1 MLRTFRSTLLLAL
14 FLCSSV
20 VPITAQSV
28 VQYSSNAQI
37 LVPADTFSVRGYG
50 TVEAW
55 FMLSTSLFQRDIINV
70 PATGFAF
77 NVGQENSLV
86 VNTGSGGG
94 TGVVSYT
101 TGTWHHIAAAFTP
114 TTYTLYFDGS
124 AVKQG
129 PLIGPATMFNAGQTI
144 YIGGNGAWFYG
155 NLDDIRIWNVARSA
169 YEIQSSMKQ
178 DLTGSEQGLI
188 AYYPINEV
196 SGTTVNDATDH
207 GLHGSIVG
215 GAGFLPGIGPRDG
228 SRVFSTPATDITTT
242 SAVLHGN
249 AEPDSG
255 SVKVFAEYG
264 PTASLGSS
272 SPVTEF
278 ASSDTVVSMQFT
290 WTGLTPS
297 TTYYYRTV
305 AVFGTDT
312 VRSGILSFPTLAVPP
327 TIASSSIVF
336 ENVQGREM
344 TLRWT
349 KGNGAERIVLIR
361 EGAAVSYDP
370 TEGMFINS
378 WWNQFAFADQ
388 IAPGTVLAYRGT
400 DSVLTISEL
409 TPSTVYH
416 VSILEFNGGS
426 DGVPITFLR
435 PGVSAQQQTIALMFR
450 DSIPDVPGRYESH
463 NDVMD
468 MDGDG
473 DLDLLLGGGSYDGDS
488 VFIHRNNGDG
498 SFTTVRPGLPI
509 LRNGSVK
516 WADID
521 RDGDMDIAAV
531 GEDWEINAPFA
542 ALLRNDG
549 GTYTNLGVTLTALT
563 NAEISWAD
571 MDNDGD
577 PDLCYTGTDFNTDE
591 EVIVVYRNENGT
603 AFTSVTSGIA
613 ALAKGSM
620 AWSDFDKDGDLDLAI
635 GGLFDLGN
643 QSASKIYRND
653 GGFTFTD
660 IAASL
665 AVSGRGK
672 IVWADMDSD
681 GDQDLVVFAVSGGT
695 IYRNSGGTFTDIGVS
710 LHSDLGDYFD
720 PQRSVVAGDFNDDGR
735 TDLILSGEND
745 DEDIRTI
752 LYRNDGGDA
761 FTPFFASTTGL
772 REPYAGQWYPADWNG
787 DGSLDLMMEFDGGP
801 ISAYIFKNEFG
812 AGNTLPVAPAMH
824 AVSTIGDSTVLRWS
838 RGSDLQT
845 AAAGLT
851 YALRIGTTRSGAQIL
866 DPLAVLTTGKRRFV
880 SAGNAGSDT
889 SWFIKGLPD
898 GIYYWSVQSVDNA
911 YLGSSFSPVDSF
923 AIGVPLPVELTSFT
937 ALPVG
942 KGVELRW
949 NTATEQN
956 NHGFSIERSVI
967 EERKPG
973 SIRWTAVGFVEGNGS
988 TNAPKEYSFTDRTA
1002 LKGRCAYRLKQIDR
1016 DGNFTYS
1023 QTVEVSAVVP
1033 AVFSL
1038 EQNYPNPF
1046 NPATTIQYQ
1055 LPSAGRTVLTVFDA
1069 LGREVQVLV
1078 NDVKDAGW
1086 HSIRF
1091 DGIDH
1096 ASGIYFVRLT
1106 SGGMTGIKKM
1116 LLVK

>member
-1 MLRTFRSTLLLAL
+1 MRRTFRLTLLLAF

-20 VPITAQSV
+20 VPLTAQSV

-37 LVPADTFSVRGYG
+37 VVPADTFSVRGYG

-55 FMLSTSLFQRDIINV
+55 FMLSTSTFQRDIINV

-86 VNTGSGGG
+86 VTTGSGGG
-94 TGVVSYT
+94 TGVVSYA
-101 TGTWHHIAAAFTP
+101 TGTWHHIAATFTP
-114 TTYTLYFDGS
+114 TAYTLYFDGS

-129 PLIGPATMFNAGQTI
+129 PLIGPVTMFDAGQTI

-178 DLTGSEQGLI
+178 DLTGTEPGLI
-188 AYYPINEV
+188 AYYPINELG
-196 SGTTVNDATDH
+196 GTTVNDLTGH

-255 SVKVFAEYG
+255 TVKIFVEYG
-264 PTASLGSS
+264 PTAALGSS
-272 SPVTEF
+272 SPTTEF
-278 ASSDTVVSMQFT
+278 ASSDTVVTMQFT

-297 TTYYYRTV
+297 TTYHYRTA

-312 VRSGILSFPTLAVPP
+312 VRSVILSFPTLAVPP
-327 TIASSSIVF
+327 TIPASSIVF
-336 ENVQGREM
+336 ENVQGKEL

-349 KGNGAERIVLIR
+349 NGNGAERIVLVR
-361 EGAAVSYDP
+361 EGEAVSYDP
-370 TEGMFINS
+370 PEGMFINS
-378 WWNQFAFADQ
+378 WWNQFAYAEQ

-400 DSVLTISEL
+400 DTMITMYELSPLT
-409 TPSTVYH
+409 TYH
-416 VSILEFNGGS
+416 FSILEFNGGQ

-435 PGVSAQQQTIALMFR
+435 PGTTAQQQTIALMFS
-450 DSIPDVPGRYESH
+450 DSIPDLPGRYDSH

-473 DLDLLLGGGSYDGDS
+473 DLDLLLGGGSSDGDS

-531 GEDWEINAPFA
+531 GEDWEFSQSFA
-542 ALLRNDG
+542 VILRNDG
-549 GTYTNLGVTLTALT
+549 GSYTNLGVTLTALT
-563 NAEISWAD
+563 NAEITWAD

-577 PDLCYTGTDFNTDE
+577 PDLCYTGTDYATDE
-591 EVIVVYRNENGT
+591 EMIAVYRNDNGT
-603 AFTSVTSGIA
+603 AFTAVTSGIS

-643 QSASKIYRND
+643 ESAAKIYRND

-660 IAASL
+660 IAAPL
-665 AVSGRGK
+665 AASGRGK
-672 IVWADMDSD
+672 IVWADMDND
-681 GDQDLVVFAVSGGT
+681 GDQDLVMFASSGGT
-695 IYRNSGGTFTDIGVS
+695 IYRNTGGTFTDIGVS
-710 LHSDLGDYFD
+710 LHSDLGGYYDA
-720 PQRSVVAGDFNDDGR
+720 RRWVVAGDFNDDGR
-735 TDLILSGEND
+735 TDLFLSGEND
-745 DEDIRTI
+745 DEDIRSI
-752 LYRNDGGDA
+752 LYRNDGGDS
-761 FTPFFASTTGL
+761 FTPFLASATGL
-772 REPYAGQWYPADWNG
+772 REPYSGQWYPADWNG
-787 DGSLDLMMEFDGGP
+787 DGSLDLMVEFDGGST
-801 ISAYIFKNEFG
+801 SAYIFENAFG
-812 AGNTLPVAPAMH
+812 AGNTAPVPPALH
-824 AVSTIGDSTVLRWS
+824 SVITVGDSTVLRWG
-838 RGSDLQT
+838 RGTDMQT
-845 AAAGLT
+845 PAAGLT
-851 YALRIGTTRSGAQIL
+851 YSLRIGTTRNGTQIL
-866 DPLAVLTTGKRRFV
+866 DPLAVLTTGTRR
-880 SAGNAGSDT
+880 SITAGNAGSDT
-889 SWFIKGLPD
+889 SWFINDLPD
-898 GIYYWSVQSVDNA
+898 GIYYWSVQTVDNA

-923 AIGVPLPVELTSFT
+923 AVGVPLPVELTSFT
-937 ALPVG
+937 AVPNSR
-942 KGVELRW
+942 GVELRW
-949 NTATEQN
+949 NTANELN
-956 NHGFSIERSVI
+956 NAGFEIER
-967 EERKPG
+967 KG
-973 SIRWTAVGFVEGNGS
+973 STHRSKDSAGQWIRIGFVEGHGTS
-988 TNAPKEYSFTDRTA
+988 NAPQQYSFIDGA
-1002 LKGRCAYRLKQIDR
+1002 GRGTVLYRLKQVDR

-1023 QTVEVSAVVP
+1023 PSVEVNSAVP
-1033 AVFSL
+1033 SVFAL

-1046 NPATTIQYQ
+1046 NPSTTIAYQ
-1055 LPSAGRTVLTVFDA
+1055 IPAVGRVKMSVFDA
-1069 LGREVQVLV
+1069 LGREVAVLV
-1078 NDVKDAGW
+1078 NDVKEPGSYAAQ
-1086 HSIRF
+1086 F
-1091 DGIDH
+1091 DGMQH
-1096 ASGIYFVRLT
+1096 ASGMYFVQLH
-1106 SGGMTGIKKM
+1106 SGGMTAVRKM